1 MSTERASAP
10 TGEERVQDRRDFMRL
25 DKSGQGLLR
34 LRGEAHPVGSG
45 KIVDI
50 SANGLNL
57 CCEANWVDRIQPGTP
72 VEVVA
77 RLDDSSEPFYLVGD
91 VIWARDLDTDR
102 CQIGIELPLSDNGG
116 DSAHNDNRDWRALFL
131 A

>member
-1 MSTERASAP
+1 MSIDHATAP
-10 TGEERVQDRRDFMRL
+10 TDEERTQDRRDFMRL

-34 LRGEAHPVGSG
+34 LLGKTHPVGG
-45 KIVDI
+45 GRIVDI

-57 CCEANWVDRIQPGTP
+57 CCGTDWAADVSAGAR

-77 RLDDSSEPFYLVGD
+77 RLEEVGEPFYLTGV
-91 VIWARDLDTDR
+91 VIWTRDLDNDN
-102 CQIGIELPLSDNGG
+102 CQIGIELPLPENGATE
-116 DSAHNDNRDWRALFL
+116 SHHDNRDWRALFM